1 MPLRF
6 CPVCSNMLQMK
17 QESDK
22 LVYSCRVCSYNEDDT
37 EGGLVME
44 LNLQEKASEGYKILL
59 NEFTIDDN
67 TLPHTNMIKCPNAEC
82 ATVKGTRESDVV
94 FLKYD
99 PINLKYQYIC
109 TVCST
114 SWKSK

>member
-1 MPLRF
+1 
-6 CPVCSNMLQMK
+6 MK